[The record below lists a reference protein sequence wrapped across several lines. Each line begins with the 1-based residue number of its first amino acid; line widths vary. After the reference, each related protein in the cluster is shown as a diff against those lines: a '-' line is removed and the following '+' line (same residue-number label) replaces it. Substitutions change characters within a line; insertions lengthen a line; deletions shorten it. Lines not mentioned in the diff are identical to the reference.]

1 MKRIFNNKPVK
12 YSVIVI
18 AVLAIALAGI
28 TYLGSQVNKGG
39 VISDRPQRISK
50 NTSVYADQGLSGDDK
65 GSNVLK
71 GETKPMPVYGNWR
84 NFTSKDG
91 LPSDKAYTVRIDGKR
106 VLVGTHDGLAV
117 YENGKWNTYTTKDGL
132 AHNGVVSIDVS
143 ELTGDVWIGTL
154 GGLSRWS
161 AGKFTTYTQFNS
173 GLPNDLV
180 YCVYCDGKEVW
191 VATGGGAG
199 DYDTQ
204 TGKWGIY
211 TEMNAPM
218 HEPWTYG
225 ISAGDGKIFIAAWG
239 GGVIEFTKNTR
250 QFKDYTDPD
259 GEMEIDLLRDDGLV
273 HDITTATSWA
283 DGYLWVS
290 TYFGLSRY
298 DGTHW
303 TGYFKHDSGLASN
316 FINFVRAVGPV
327 VYICTDNGLSSTD
340 GKNWVTYK
348 KNDNNSNGMAIIKN
362 FAHTDDDT
370 PDKTTKELPL
380 SPSISHNF
388 TIGVDA
394 KDGVLWVATSQGV
407 SRGELL
413 K

>member
-1 MKRIFNNKPVK
+1 MKEFFKKKSVR
-12 YSVIVI
+12 YSV
-18 AVLAIALAGI
+18 AAIILPGI
-28 TYLGSQVNKGG
+28 ISLGLLGRKKYFSTQQFHEPEKGL
-39 VISDRPQRISK
+39 
-50 NTSVYADQGLSGDDK
+50 SVDSSQGLTD
-65 GSNVLK
+65 GSSSK
-71 GETKPMPVYGNWR
+71 TDIKKDSKAMPVYGHWR
-84 NFTSKDG
+84 NFTTKDG
-91 LPSDKAYTVRIDGKR
+91 LPSDKAFTVRIDGDR

-117 YENGKWNTYTTKDGL
+117 YEKGVWRTYTTKDGL

-154 GGLSRWS
+154 GGLNRWS
-161 AGKFTTYTQFNS
+161 SGKFTTFTQFNS

-180 YCVYCDGKEVW
+180 YCVICDGKDVW

-225 ISAGDGKIFIAAWG
+225 VSAGDGKIFIAAWG
-239 GGVIEFTKNTR
+239 GGVIEFTKKTR

-259 GEMEIDLLRDDGLV
+259 GEMEIDLLPDDGLV
-273 HDITTATSWA
+273 HDITTATSYA
-283 DGYLWVS
+283 DSILWVS

-303 TGYFKHDSGLASN
+303 KGYFNTDSGLASN
-316 FINFVRAVGPV
+316 FINFIRAIGPV
-327 VYICTDNGLSSTD
+327 VFICTDNGLSSTD

-348 KNDNNSNGMAIIKN
+348 KNDNNLDGKAIIINGTEK
-362 FAHTDDDT
+362 
-370 PDKTTKELPL
+370 KELAL

-394 KDGVLWVATSQGV
+394 RDDVLWVATSKGV

>member
-1 MKRIFNNKPVK
+1 MKEFFKKKPVR
-12 YSVIVI
+12 YTIVVII
-18 AVLAIALAGI
+18 ISGI
-28 TYLGSQVNKGG
+28 LFMGFLGSKKNNSALKFHKTDKEISVGSSQVSHEGG
-39 VISDRPQRISK
+39 S
-50 NTSVYADQGLSGDDK
+50 
-65 GSNVLK
+65 K
-71 GETKPMPVYGNWR
+71 GEDINTNAKLMPVYGHWR
-84 NFTSKDG
+84 NFTTKDG
-91 LPSDKAYTVRIDGKR
+91 LPSDKAYTVRIDGDR

-117 YENGKWNTYTTKDGL
+117 YEKGEWRTYTTKDGL

-154 GGLSRWS
+154 GGLNRWS
-161 AGKFTTYTQFNS
+161 SGKFTTFNQFNS

-180 YCVYCDGKEVW
+180 YCVICDGKDVW

-225 ISAGDGKIFIAAWG
+225 VSAGDGKIFIAAWG
-239 GGVIEFTKNTR
+239 GGVIEFTKETKK
-250 QFKDYTDPD
+250 FKDYIDPD
-259 GEMEIDLLRDDGLV
+259 GEMEIDLLPDDGLV
-273 HDITTATSWA
+273 HDITTATTYA
-283 DGYLWVS
+283 DGILWVS

-298 DGTHW
+298 DGSHW
-303 TGYFKHDSGLASN
+303 KGYFNTDSGLASN
-316 FINFVRAVGPV
+316 FINFVRAEGPV
-327 VYICTDNGLSSTD
+327 VFVCTDNGLSTTD
-340 GKNWVTYK
+340 GTTWVTYK
-348 KNDNNSNGMAIIKN
+348 KNDNDKDGKAIITNGTEK
-362 FAHTDDDT
+362 
-370 PDKTTKELPL
+370 KEVTL

-388 TIGVDA
+388 IIGVDA
-394 KDGVLWVATSQGV
+394 RDDVLWVATSQGV

>member
-1 MKRIFNNKPVK
+1 MKKNFKNKPVR
-12 YSVIVI
+12 YTV
-18 AVLAIALAGI
+18 AAIIILGI
-28 TYLGSQVNKGG
+28 ISMGFLGSKKYFSESKSHENEKGVSVSLAHRSPEG
-39 VISDRPQRISK
+39 SISK
-50 NTSVYADQGLSGDDK
+50 TDI
-65 GSNVLK
+65 NV
-71 GETKPMPVYGNWR
+71 EAKPMPVYGHWR
-84 NFTSKDG
+84 NFTTKDG
-91 LPSDKAYTVRIDGKR
+91 LPSDKAYTVRIDGDR

-117 YENGKWNTYTTKDGL
+117 YEKGKWRTYTTKDGL
-132 AHNGVVSIDVS
+132 AHNGVISIDVS
-143 ELTGDVWIGTL
+143 ELTGDVWIGTF
-154 GGLSRWS
+154 GGLNRWS
-161 AGKFTTYTQFNS
+161 AGKFTTFTQFNS

-180 YCVYCDGKEVW
+180 YCVFCDGKDVW

-225 ISAGDGKIFIAAWG
+225 VSAGDGKIFIAAWG
-239 GGVIEFTKNTR
+239 GGVIEFTKATK

-259 GEMEIDLLRDDGLV
+259 GEMEIDLLPDDGVV

-283 DGYLWVS
+283 DGIMWVS

-298 DGTHW
+298 DGSHW
-303 TGYFKHDSGLASN
+303 KGYFKTDSGLASN
-316 FINFVRAVGPV
+316 FINFIRAVGPV
-327 VYICTDNGLSSTD
+327 VFVCTDNGLSSTD
-340 GKNWVTYK
+340 GVNWVTYK
-348 KNDNNSNGMAIIKN
+348 KNDNNEAGMALIINGTEK
-362 FAHTDDDT
+362 
-370 PDKTTKELPL
+370 KELTL

-394 KDGVLWVATSQGV
+394 RDDVLWVATSKGV